1 MDDRQYVSGGDRA
14 GLCRR
19 HPPAASERVRRRRER
34 WHALATPS
42 SETGDRRGGK
52 DPADSPVDV
61 AEARHDPGK
70 PPPDPWS
77 TAPRR
82 DDRSRL
88 HAESQDPDRRQDRHR
103 GVRRIGRQGQRRSQ
117 QAWVPQLVR
126 LVRPASRQHGPHR
139 PDRDGD
145 LHVRLV
151 EIVVRALPE
160 PGRRHDAADP
170 RAVPRGKKQMS
181 VRAMTLPRPATPLHD
196 RPAPRRWT
204 QIDPILLI
212 VTLLLIGYG
221 LVMTYSTTAE
231 TRTFTGDP
239 MQFVIRGAI
248 WAAVGMAAMAAIAL
262 FDYAWLGAF
271 APLLYVFTL
280 GLLSVVLAIG
290 SSSLGAQ
297 RSVNIAGLSFQ
308 FSEVAKVLMI
318 IVPAKFFADRRAS
331 IGSPLTM
338 LLGLA
343 LLSPAVLLVYRQPD
357 LGTSLVFIAIL
368 FGLEFLAGAR
378 IWQLVALAAVAAAS
392 FPLVWALLK
401 DYQRA
406 RLSAF
411 LDPYSDPQGA
421 GWNIIQSLIAVGS
434 GGATGKGLTAGTQSP
449 LGYLPIA
456 ESDFVFS
463 GLAEDLGF
471 AGAVILFALYIV
483 LLVAALRVALRAKD
497 PFGMLIGGG
506 VATMLV
512 FQILVNVGM
521 AISLMP
527 VTGIPLPFISHGGS
541 SLVSICFAL
550 GVLQSVSMRREPEG
564 P

>member
-1 MDDRQYVSGGDRA
+1 V
-14 GLCRR
+14 
-19 HPPAASERVRRRRER
+19 
-34 WHALATPS
+34 
-42 SETGDRRGGK
+42 
-52 DPADSPVDV
+52 
-61 AEARHDPGK
+61 
-70 PPPDPWS
+70 
-77 TAPRR
+77 
-82 DDRSRL
+82 
-88 HAESQDPDRRQDRHR
+88 
-103 GVRRIGRQGQRRSQ
+103 
-117 QAWVPQLVR
+117 
-126 LVRPASRQHGPHR
+126 
-139 PDRDGD
+139 
-145 LHVRLV
+145 
-151 EIVVRALPE
+151 
-160 PGRRHDAADP
+160 
-170 RAVPRGKKQMS
+170 S
-181 VRAMTLPRPATPLHD
+181 VRAITLARPSTPLHD
-196 RPAPRRWT
+196 RPVPRRLR
-204 QIDPILLI
+204 QIDPVLLI

-239 MQFVIRGAI
+239 MQFVVRGVI
-248 WAAVGMAAMAAIAL
+248 WAAVGFAAMGAIAF

-271 APLLYVFTL
+271 APLLYMFTL
-280 GLLSVVLAIG
+280 RILSVVLAVG

-297 RSVNIAGLSFQ
+297 RSVNLGGLSFQ

-318 IVPAKFFADRRAS
+318 IVLAKFFADRRAS

-338 LLGLA
+338 LFGLA
-343 LLSPAVLLVYRQPD
+343 LLAPPVFLVYRQPD
-357 LGTSLVFIAIL
+357 LGTSLVFIAIF
-368 FGLEFLAGAR
+368 FGIAFLAGAR

-392 FPLVWALLK
+392 FPVVWALLK
-401 DYQRA
+401 EYQRA

-411 LDPYSDPQGA
+411 LNPYADPQGA

-471 AGAVILFALYIV
+471 AGAVILFVLYIV

-497 PFGMLIGGG
+497 PFGMLIGSG
-506 VATMLV
+506 VATMIL
-512 FQILVNVGM
+512 FQIMVNVGM

-550 GVLQSVSMRREPEG
+550 GVLQSISMRREPEG

>member
-1 MDDRQYVSGGDRA
+1 
-14 GLCRR
+14 
-19 HPPAASERVRRRRER
+19 
-34 WHALATPS
+34 
-42 SETGDRRGGK
+42 
-52 DPADSPVDV
+52 
-61 AEARHDPGK
+61 
-70 PPPDPWS
+70 
-77 TAPRR
+77 
-82 DDRSRL
+82 
-88 HAESQDPDRRQDRHR
+88 
-103 GVRRIGRQGQRRSQ
+103 
-117 QAWVPQLVR
+117 
-126 LVRPASRQHGPHR
+126 
-139 PDRDGD
+139 
-145 LHVRLV
+145 
-151 EIVVRALPE
+151 
-160 PGRRHDAADP
+160 
-170 RAVPRGKKQMS
+170 MS
-181 VRAMTLPRPATPLHD
+181 VRPIALPRPSTPLHD

-204 QIDPILLI
+204 QVDPILLT
-212 VTLLLIGYG
+212 VTLLLIAYG

-239 MQFVIRGAI
+239 MQFVIRGAV
-248 WAAVGMAAMAAIAL
+248 WAVVGLAAMVAVAL

-271 APLLYVFTL
+271 APLLYLSTL
-280 GLLSVVLAIG
+280 GLLAVVLAIG

-297 RSVNIAGLSFQ
+297 RSVNIGGLSFQ

-318 IVPAKFFADRRAS
+318 VVLAKYFADRRDR
-331 IGSPLTM
+331 IGSPLVM

-343 LLSPAVLLVYRQPD
+343 LLAPAVYLVYRQPD
-357 LGTSLVFIAIL
+357 LGTSLVFIAIF
-368 FGLEFLAGAR
+368 FGIAFLAGAR
-378 IWQLVALAAVAAAS
+378 VWQLVALGAVAAAS

-411 LDPYSDPQGA
+411 LNPYADPQGA

-483 LLVAALRVALRAKD
+483 LLIAALRVAFRAKD

-506 VATMLV
+506 VATMLL
-512 FQILVNVGM
+512 FQVAVNVGM

-550 GVLQSVSMRREPEG
+550 GVLQSISMRREPEG